1 MRVYVE
7 QRHLWLFSFSPLPFL
22 PPLHVYPL
30 FLSFVISYFHSDSIP
45 SVAISF
51 RTFLLIRIVDER
63 LKLLTIMDFV
73 RHSFFNPKAL
83 SRSFVSSFVRLFPSF
98 FIGSMELGECQGV
111 ERDRPRFMKFFSG
124 HVGIVQRL
132 GLRKC

>member
-73 RHSFFNPKAL
+73 RHSFFNSKAL
-83 SRSFVSSFVRLFPSF
+83 SRSSMRLFPSF